1 MISPGSRLK
10 LSSQEYPTLFGFGTK
25 NKVAANLLNYVYGV
39 VMVVATAFAF
49 HALSLILSDWNKI
62 FVFLAS
68 LAVVGLPYC
77 IKIVL
82 FGGEKFYLKHAY
94 LCLAISILPA
104 IFDFIGFYSETSI
117 KQTLTQTKF
126 EIVEKISYFN
136 TQAREKL
143 ENEKVE
149 LVTKRDKEIANLKGE
164 AFQKISAL
172 ESELSET
179 KQVYIDE
186 TEGVRGQYTTGK
198 VGTGPRAKEYQA
210 EIRKT
215 QAKNDLEAKKINQ
228 EIRIEEDRITKEYEK
243 KIELAQLGLDEI
255 NNLVSSDSKAKGL
268 LYQVNNVTN
277 FSDLAK
283 ITISVN
289 NSISNISSKM
299 GLEPKFVSYTT
310 DDVIQLSFGALFR
323 GEITALICF
332 LLAFLLEMVDIII
345 VYMMR
350 GVRKDETLAPQEEID
365 KRKFFKIYGTHIAPE
380 KSAESLEGVFSPYK
394 NYTKQ

>member
-1 MISPGSRLK
+1 M
-10 LSSQEYPTLFGFGTK
+10 
-25 NKVAANLLNYVYGV
+25 
-39 VMVVATAFAF
+39 
-49 HALSLILSDWNKI
+49 
-62 FVFLAS
+62 
-68 LAVVGLPYC
+68 
-77 IKIVL
+77 
-82 FGGEKFYLKHAY
+82 
-94 LCLAISILPA
+94 
-104 IFDFIGFYSETSI
+104 ET
-117 KQTLTQTKF
+117 
-126 EIVEKISYFN
+126 
-136 TQAREKL
+136 
-143 ENEKVE
+143 
-149 LVTKRDKEIANLKGE
+149 
-164 AFQKISAL
+164 
-172 ESELSET
+172 
-179 KQVYIDE
+179 
-186 TEGVRGQYTTGK
+186 
-198 VGTGPRAKEYQA
+198 
-210 EIRKT
+210 
-215 QAKNDLEAKKINQ
+215 KKINQ
-228 EIRIEEDRITKEYEK
+228 EIKIEEDRITKEYEK

-350 GVRKDETLAPQEEID
+350 GVRKDETLPPQEEID